1 MPQSPMVF
9 VQCSRLLRSFCVII
23 ELCTVR
29 NSHSLNL
36 FWKEIQS
43 IHENVTMPNPHLYF
57 QLSRISFSESR
68 YRKRFFILRRG
79 SFEYGEEIRE
89 KMVNTSLALHFPS
102 IRCVVPLTKWSN
114 ERTKKKTAGSQFS
127 DYWLLIIPYR
137 QFQHVRL
144 CIHRYSTHLI
154 CYFNWRCRVKCFSLI
169 FLFCHLIWY
178 VLFFT
183 LTNIIL
189 KTCCVQSMLKSNET
203 MLFVW
208 LTFFFKLF
216 TYVRPFGESCPN
228 CIEFKVFLLM
238 IRVRI
243 KNTFIPFLMPRF
255 AIHFIR

>member
-1 MPQSPMVF
+1 MIFRSFWIAKWEFGFNRDYDYSLSLNKRETPVKRMPQSPMVF

-114 ERTKKKTAGSQFS
+114 ERTKKKNGRKPVQ
-127 DYWLLIIPYR
+127 WLL
-137 QFQHVRL
+137 
-144 CIHRYSTHLI
+144 
-154 CYFNWRCRVKCFSLI
+154 
-169 FLFCHLIWY
+169 
-178 VLFFT
+178 
-183 LTNIIL
+183 
-189 KTCCVQSMLKSNET
+189 
-203 MLFVW
+203 
-208 LTFFFKLF
+208 TFDN
-216 TYVRPFGESCPN
+216 P
-228 CIEFKVFLLM
+228 I
-238 IRVRI
+238 
-243 KNTFIPFLMPRF
+243 
-255 AIHFIR
+255 